1 MVSWSILVVDDDT
14 LARELIRRMLQIKG
28 WQVAEAADGLE
39 ALDHVARNRPDL
51 LILDVMMPRMDGLTV
66 CRRLRG
72 DPESARLP
80 IIMLS
85 AKTQLDAVEAGLR
98 AGADRYL
105 GKPVAMNTLFETVE
119 TVMAEKRGVTGTGP

>member
-119 TVMAEKRGVTGTGP
+119 TVMSEKRGVTGTGP